1 MTEEITQAP
10 RYVHLDCRASYI
22 IKNYWKRYIG
32 LLSTNDNGKIFG
44 DLKNYVLEKKMNQ
57 EKNT

>member
-10 RYVHLDCRASYI
+10 RYVHLDCVPV
-22 IKNYWKRYIG
+22 KNYWKRYIG

-44 DLKNYVLEKKMNQ
+44 DLKNYVLEKNMNQ